1 MTITQIH
8 ITDIKSIVNEIERSN
23 CDCNALLSMVKGEI
37 ENQQVNDYYNKII
50 VRNVSDSILTIIID
64 CNKNKIEAVGFH
76 GLIKISSKELF
87 EMYKYY
93 REGYSMRDD
102 LYFYFFNEDKKFGDY
117 RLSFFE
123 PSHGQVNIHKSEE
136 SLSNLTLS
144 WG

>member
-1 MTITQIH
+1 MTISQIH

-23 CDCNALLSMVKGEI
+23 CDCNALLSVVKGEI
-37 ENQQVNDYYNKII
+37 EDQPVNDNYNKII
-50 VRNVSDSILTIIID
+50 VRNVSDSILTVIID
-64 CNKNKIEAVGFH
+64 CKKNKIEAVSFH

-87 EMYKYY
+87 EMYKHY

-117 RLSFFE
+117 RLSFYE
-123 PSHGQVNIHKSEE
+123 PSHNQVNIHESEE

-144 WG
+144 WE